1 MAGGIPRAD
10 SWVLHMSQGPTGRLQ
25 RTFTLTSRGGGP
37 RPKHPDNRRA
47 GKQARAR
54 LSETLESAKATC
66 DTLQERALAGLETTD
81 KLVHEYPY
89 RSAGIAFGV
98 GVLVGVLVTRR

>member
-1 MAGGIPRAD
+1 MRRNIEVSKDRLVQDLKNVVSDSEQLLKEVAG
-10 SWVLHMSQGPTGRLQ
+10 Q
-25 RTFTLTSRGGGP
+25 LTE
-37 RPKHPDNRRA
+37 K
-47 GKQARAR
+47 GKQARVR

-66 DTLQERALAGLETTD
+66 DDLQEKALAGLETTD

-98 GVLVGVLVTRR
+98 GVLIGVLVTRR